1 MSERLT
7 VVPAGARELRDLLF
21 EQGVEFPCGGLAN
34 CGGCRV
40 RVVEGEVPI
49 DDEMRA
55 TLSETE
61 LAGGWRLGCRAR
73 AAGRVVLEIGL
84 WQSPILTD
92 EAALDFEPGEGL
104 GVAVDVG
111 TTTLVV
117 QAVNLATGEVHS
129 VRTALN
135 PQAAWGADVM
145 TRIEFELREPGVLRA
160 ALRRKLG
167 EMIAD
172 ALEGAPARE
181 ILLAGNTVMH
191 HLFCGCG
198 VEPLSH
204 APFVTP
210 HTGARRFTAAE
221 LGWTAAGEVA
231 AEFLPSIG
239 GFVGS
244 DIAAGMVAVGML
256 ERPALCALMDLGTNG
271 EIVVG
276 SREAA
281 ICASTA
287 AGPAFEAGKISM
299 GMRAVAGAIDHVT
312 ARSGSLQCHVLG
324 GVEARGICGSGLVD
338 AAAAGL
344 ETGAV
349 QASGRLRD
357 RGPLPLAGAVRLTQ
371 RDIREL
377 QLAKGAVAAGF
388 EMLAGDRPVAR
399 LHLAGAFG
407 NYVDAKSARR
417 IGLIR
422 PAPESVLAAGNTAL
436 RGTRLLLL
444 NRSRREQLIGAVLA
458 RTRHVPLAENPEFM
472 DRFAAN
478 LAFPE

>member
-1 MSERLT
+1 MAERLT
-7 VVPAGARELRDLLF
+7 VEPGAARDLRDLLF
-21 EQGVEFPCGGLAN
+21 EQGVEFPCGGLSN

-40 RVVEGEVPI
+40 RVVAGDVPI

-55 TLSETE
+55 TLSDAE
-61 LAGGWRLGCRAR
+61 LADGWRLGCRAT
-73 AAGRVVLEIGL
+73 ATGRVVLEVGL
-84 WQSPILTD
+84 WRSPILTD
-92 EAALDFEPGEGL
+92 EAALEFEPGEGL
-104 GVAVDVG
+104 GVVVDLG

-117 QAVNLATGEVHS
+117 QAVNLATGEVHA

-135 PQAAWGADVM
+135 PQAAYGADVM
-145 TRIEFELREPGVLRA
+145 TRIEYELREAGVLRRA
-160 ALRRKLG
+160 VRRKLG
-167 EMIAD
+167 EMIAEVLD
-172 ALEGAPARE
+172 GAAARE

-191 HLFCGCG
+191 HLFCGFD
-198 VEPLSH
+198 VEPLAH

-210 HTGARRFTAAE
+210 NLGERRFTAKE
-221 LGWTAAGEVA
+221 LEWTAAGRPEVT
-231 AEFLPSIG
+231 FLGCIG

-244 DIAAGMVAVGML
+244 DIAGGIVAVGML
-256 ERPALCALMDLGTNG
+256 RHPALCALMDLGTNG

-276 SREAA
+276 ASDGAV
-281 ICASTA
+281 CASTA

-312 ARSGSLQCHVLG
+312 IENGELHCHVLG

-338 AAAAGL
+338 AVAAGL
-344 ETGAV
+344 ETGAI
-349 QASGRLRD
+349 QAGGRLRD
-357 RGPLPLAGAVRLTQ
+357 GPVLPLAAEVRLSQ

-388 EMLAGDRPVAR
+388 EMLAGDRSVPR

-407 NYVDAKSARR
+407 NYVDERSARR
-417 IGLIR
+417 IGLVR
-422 PAPESVLAAGNTAL
+422 SAPDRVVAAGNTAL

-444 NRSRREQLIGAVLA
+444 NPARREELMGCVLE

-472 DRFAAN
+472 DRFTEN